1 MPTFF
6 AEIYSG
12 VGCFSC
18 ASELEV
24 NLSGTHISLKQL
36 TLKTVMLLAVL
47 SGQRVQTLAV
57 LSTTNISLT
66 NDSVQYYIDKLLKQS
81 RPGKT
86 FRIITKPLI

>member
-1 MPTFF
+1 
-6 AEIYSG
+6 
-12 VGCFSC
+12 
-18 ASELEV
+18 
-24 NLSGTHISLKQL
+24 
-36 TLKTVMLLAVL
+36 MLLAVL

-86 FRIITKPLI
+86 LRIITKPLIS